1 MHASLDEILCQSLY
15 YTYINVRENRAG
27 DLAFENQI
35 LSCRQT
41 VIVSA
46 MATGASNLRENEFYA
61 RKLRQ
66 FVRVTDTDKDGYIS
80 RHDFDLVVERYKQLG
95 VCSPQHLEKISAS
108 MASILD
114 LMGIT
119 DPSVKMTYEQYED
132 KWFGVVMN
140 LQDNGLLEKLFMSMF
155 DSTDLNEDGYL
166 SIDEWTAQGGCW
178 GIDKE
183 TLQTSF
189 NNCDVNGDGKVSK
202 EEFTNYFYEFIATSE
217 NKLNSSIH
225 YGVFQ

>member
-140 LQDNGLLEKLFMSMF
+140 LREKGPLEKLHLSMF

-166 SIDEWTAQGGCW
+166 SIDEWTVHGECW
-178 GIDKE
+178 GIEKG
-183 TLQTSF
+183 TLRTSF
-189 NNCDVNGDGKVSK
+189 DACDANGDGKVSK
-202 EEFTNYFYEFIATSE
+202 EEFMNYASTS
-217 NKLNSSIH
+217 LQLPTRTS
-225 YGVFQ
+225 